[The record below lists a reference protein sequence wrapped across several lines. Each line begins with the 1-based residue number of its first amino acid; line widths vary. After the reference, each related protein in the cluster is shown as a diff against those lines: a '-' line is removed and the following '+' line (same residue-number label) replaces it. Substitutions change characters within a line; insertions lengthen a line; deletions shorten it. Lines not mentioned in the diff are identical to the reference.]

1 MTIPYG
7 GDSLW
12 TTIKLEK
19 PPDFGF
25 IVTLAWKNPFPTM
38 LIIPNVVSFD
48 SGEYEKTFTIR
59 NIGDYE
65 YNNE

>member
-1 MTIPYG
+1 
-7 GDSLW
+7 
-12 TTIKLEK
+12 
-19 PPDFGF
+19 
-25 IVTLAWKNPFPTM
+25 M